1 MQIPYIKQ
9 HLPIIKVLSHYGITP
24 DKNNHIKCPFHQDDK
39 PSCKIY
45 PETGTFHCFGCGATG
60 DQIEFIEKYEK
71 CSKHAAILKANEF
84 LAVPADSIG
93 KALKKAAELSG
104 EETNAKDVM
113 GIASKGAAKGKAED
127 FAGLFPRQIAS
138 LPRSPKAL
146 DYLKGAA

>member
-1 MQIPYIKQ
+1 MQIPDIKK
-9 HLPIIKVLSHYGITP
+9 HLSIIKVLSHYNIIP
-24 DKNNHIKCPFHQDDK
+24 DKNHHIKCPFHSDDK

-45 PETGTFHCFGCGATG
+45 HETGTFHCFGCGATG

-71 CSKHAAILKANEF
+71 SSKHAAILKAQEMSGK
-84 LAVPADSIG
+84 LSDSEIPRAKRIG
-93 KALKKAAELSG
+93 R

-127 FAGLFPRQIAS
+127 FAGLFARQIAS

>member
-1 MQIPYIKQ
+1 MQIPEIKT
-9 HLPIIKVLSHYGITP
+9 HLSIIKVLSHYSITP
-24 DKNNHIKCPFHQDDK
+24 DKNHHIKCPFHQDDK

-45 PETGTFHCFGCGATG
+45 PETGTFHCFGCGVTG

-71 CSKHAAILKANEF
+71 SSKHA
-84 LAVPADSIG
+84 
-93 KALKKAAELSG
+93 ALKKAAELSG

-127 FAGLFPRQIAS
+127 FAGLFARQIAS